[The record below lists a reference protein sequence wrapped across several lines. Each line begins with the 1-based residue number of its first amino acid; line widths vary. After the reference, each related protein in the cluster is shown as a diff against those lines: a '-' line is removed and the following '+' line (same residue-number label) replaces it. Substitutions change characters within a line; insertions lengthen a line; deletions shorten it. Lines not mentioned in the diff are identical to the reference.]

1 MRVARAAG
9 LVLALVALT
18 AAGALTALVLLSTIG
33 GAPADDPV
41 GRLRPVV
48 PGLEIGATTGSPSTG
63 DRTGTA
69 GDTVTTDGG
78 ATTTDDRSRSDDDDG
93 DRDRATP
100 EDD

>member
-9 LVLALVALT
+9 LALALAALT

-48 PGLEIGATTGSPSTG
+48 PGLDVTASPPAGEGTGTSG
-63 DRTGTA
+63 DRT
-69 GDTVTTDGG
+69 TTDS
-78 ATTTDDRSRSDDDDG
+78 ATTTDDASRPDG
-93 DRDRATP
+93 DDRDRDRDEP

>member
-9 LVLALVALT
+9 LVLALAALT

-48 PGLEIGATTGSPSTG
+48 PGLDLAASTGARSTG
-63 DRTGTA
+63 DRTGT
-69 GDTVTTDGG
+69 GDDP
-78 ATTTDDRSRSDDDDG
+78 TTTDSAPPTDDD
-93 DRDRATP
+93 RDQDEP